1 MAYTKND
8 YHVGQQVIVL
18 NLNKLKGRQIEWVTY
33 TAEVVKIGRTFMY
46 AQLPGPWELQFDM
59 ETGLE
64 AKNQRYK
71 VFLTMNDYIDF
82 HNTYILRPIVKRALG
97 RQLRTMNV
105 DQLIAIAQILG
116 VEYEG
121 VMI

>member
-8 YHVGQQVIVL
+8 YHVGQHVIVL

-105 DQLIAIAQILG
+105 EQLIAIAQILG